1 MKRINSCSIL
11 AFIAEAMF
19 LPRPAAI
26 ALGLLL
32 VLCGCGGG
40 GESAAPPPSA
50 PAVITA
56 FGASPASVTAGQSA
70 TLSWSV
76 TGASS
81 LSISGGVGSVTG
93 LSSRSVTPTATTTY
107 VLTATNSAGSSV
119 TASATVTVTAA
130 VGPYP
135 AGLSL
140 ASIPVGSVTRQFRV
154 HVPAGLTQPPK
165 AVVLVLHGGGGEG
178 MDVALTGT
186 HPLSVFRTVADREG
200 FVVVYPG
207 GLPAMDGNPGWD
219 DCRGDNLMASGAD
232 DIGFLDAL
240 IARLRA
246 EYGLP
251 ASRVFLSGGSNG
263 AQMVLG
269 YAIARAEN
277 FEAIAVGNGNLPLNP
292 KPGACS
298 APPARRFPVLMTH
311 GTADVPMPYGGGCVA
326 NLGGACSRGR
336 VVSAEAT
343 RDYWLQANGLAAVT
357 PSLTTV
363 NVDPADAGPANRF
376 LYAGTQSVEWWRLD
390 GAGHPAPSRTVL
402 AGNAVSGP
410 QNRDVEFAELAWSFF
425 AARLPASA
433 PPAVSGSGAYTI
445 TRSIGTAALSV
456 PAIVDKPIGDSL
468 DVMLLFHGSVGL
480 DSLVLDA
487 ARNTLDAFGAL
498 FDRRDLLLV
507 SVAYPEEGLLM
518 GDNVR
523 HAEAAL
529 QWVRDSAARE
539 LGINVR
545 RVFLAGHSQGGYIVT
560 RLNTQYT
567 VDGVIASAPGP
578 LDLVY
583 RCGLEE
589 DGRLAAGAVCSL
601 LRQTYGSTS
610 AASQSY
616 RARSLLEFTG
626 NQRSPLLVIQGQA
639 DSPIQM
645 ANWPLFR
652 QQLEACTTCAART
665 ILELPGLGHPALFTS
680 AEAKRT
686 FNEFLGPLR
695 RVN

>member
-1 MKRINSCSIL
+1 
-11 AFIAEAMF
+11 MF
-19 LPRPAAI
+19 TPRAAAI
-26 ALGLLL
+26 AIGLLL
-32 VLCGCGGG
+32 ILGGCGGG
-40 GESAAPPPSA
+40 GESAPAPVAPPTPPPPA
-50 PAVITA
+50 AAVITA

-93 LSSRSVTPTATTTY
+93 LTSRSVTPTATTTY

-130 VGPYP
+130 GGPYP

-154 HVPAGLTQPPK
+154 HVPAGLTQSPK
-165 AVVLVLHGGGGEG
+165 ALVLVLHGGGGEG

-251 ASRVFLSGGSNG
+251 ASQVFLSGGSNG
-263 AQMVLG
+263 AQMVLA

-277 FEAIAVGNGNLPLNP
+277 FGAIAVGNGNLPLNP

-298 APPARRFPVLMTH
+298 APPARRFPVLLTH

-326 NLGGACSRGR
+326 NLGGACNRGR

-343 RDYWLQANGLAAVT
+343 RDYWLQANGLDAVT

-376 LYAGTQSVEWWRLD
+376 LYAGAEPVEWWRLD

-410 QNRDVEFAELAWSFF
+410 QNRDVEFAEVAWNFF
-425 AARLPASA
+425 AARLPASV
-433 PPAVSGSGAYTI
+433 PSAVSGSAAYTI

-456 PAIVDKPIGDSL
+456 PAIVDKPVGDSL
-468 DVMLLFHGSVGL
+468 DVMLLFHGTVGL

-539 LGINVR
+539 LGITVR

-583 RCGLEE
+583 RCRLEE
-589 DGRLAAGAVCSL
+589 DGRLAASAVCSL
-601 LRQTYGSTS
+601 LRQTYGSTR

-652 QQLEACTTCAART
+652 QQLEACATCAART

-695 RVN
+695 RGN

>member
-1 MKRINSCSIL
+1 MVDGTNRNYRVYVPNS
-11 AFIAEAMF
+11 
-19 LPRPAAI
+19 
-26 ALGLLL
+26 
-32 VLCGCGGG
+32 
-40 GESAAPPPSA
+40 
-50 PAVITA
+50 ITA
-56 FGASPASVTAGQSA
+56 MRA
-70 TLSWSV
+70 
-76 TGASS
+76 
-81 LSISGGVGSVTG
+81 I
-93 LSSRSVTPTATTTY
+93 
-107 VLTATNSAGSSV
+107 
-119 TASATVTVTAA
+119 
-130 VGPYP
+130 
-135 AGLSL
+135 
-140 ASIPVGSVTRQFRV
+140 
-154 HVPAGLTQPPK
+154 
-165 AVVLVLHGGGGEG
+165 VLVLHGGGGEG
-178 MDVALTGT
+178 LGVADIGS

-219 DCRGDNLMASGAD
+219 DCRSDNRMASGAD

-240 IARLRA
+240 IAQLRA
-246 EYGLP
+246 EYGLS

-326 NLGGACSRGR
+326 NLGGACNRGR

-343 RDYWLQANGLAAVT
+343 RDRWLQANGLAAVT

-376 LYAGTQSVEWWRLD
+376 HYAGTEPVEWWRLD

-456 PAIVDKPIGDSL
+456 PAIVDKPVGDSL
-468 DVMLLFHGSVGL
+468 DVMLLFHGTVGV

-498 FDRRDLLLV
+498 FNRRDLLLV

-589 DGRLAAGAVCSL
+589 DGRLAASAVCSL

-652 QQLEACTTCAART
+652 QQLEACATCAART